1 MTPTLRRLNDRER
14 YWGLTWPAWIAA
26 AAAGGVLYGAVK
38 LSPFGFKPT
47 VTIVALL
54 IALFA
59 MVLLGVS
66 GQALSPGRQLQA
78 IARYRRS
85 PKRWELPD
93 GPDRRGLVL
102 AVGPEDFA
110 EGEDVDVAARPRGRV
125 GSQRLCLVR
134 RGRMVDRPGRGGG
147 ARVRRTRPGSLGSVL
162 PVSLVEP
169 DGLIVTT
176 DGRYVRVIECDR
188 LPNTITADP
197 SELQR
202 IETASRTCAESFPT
216 GKDSWSWR
224 KPIRFRSPTRSPP
237 MSGRRRPPL
246 LGTGSPASR
255 RSRPRVCD

>member
-26 AAAGGVLYGAVK
+26 AVAGGVLYVAVK

-93 GPDRRGLVL
+93 EADRRGLVL
-102 AVGPEDFA
+102 PF
-110 EGEDVDVAARPRGRV
+110 PLKTSPKGRT
-125 GSQRLCLVR
+125 S
-134 RGRMVDRPGRGGG
+134 
-147 ARVRRTRPGSLGSVL
+147 TR
-162 PVSLVEP
+162 
-169 DGLIVTT
+169 
-176 DGRYVRVIECDR
+176 
-188 LPNTITADP
+188 
-197 SELQR
+197 SE
-202 IETASRTCAESFPT
+202 ASRT
-216 GKDSWSWR
+216 
-224 KPIRFRSPTRSPP
+224 
-237 MSGRRRPPL
+237 SGIS
-246 LGTGSPASR
+246 TTS
-255 RSRPRVCD
+255 SRPSRTDG

>member
-59 MVLLGVS
+59 TVLLGVS

-93 GPDRRGLVL
+93 EPDRRGLVL
-102 AVGPEDFA
+102 AVAPEDIA
-110 EGEDVDVAARPRGRV
+110 EGEDLEVEDEWD
-125 GSQRLCLVR
+125 LH
-134 RGRMVDRPGRGGG
+134 DF
-147 ARVRRTRPGSLGSVL
+147 
-162 PVSLVEP
+162 VSLV
-169 DGLIVTT
+169 DDGGLI
-176 DGRYVRVIECDR
+176 DQD
-188 LPNTITADP
+188 
-197 SELQR
+197 
-202 IETASRTCAESFPT
+202 AEE
-216 GKDSWSWR
+216 
-224 KPIRFRSPTRSPP
+224 
-237 MSGRRRPPL
+237 
-246 LGTGSPASR
+246 
-255 RSRPRVCD
+255 VVE